1 MARARTTAAKSVG
14 KIKKT
19 PIKEISKGK
28 KKGSTKES
36 VVLKNNKHTK
46 EKKPINSVQPDG
58 EIVKHNKNGE
68 LRKKRR
74 NRPGTVALREIR
86 KQQKSTENVIA
97 RSPFSRLVRAIA
109 SELPYNREVIL
120 KNQEEKSKEGK
131 EGKENNK
138 KNKEGKD
145 KNQKSTSNKYSGLRF
160 QKTAIES
167 LLVSCQDY
175 LIDYFEES
183 YKGSLHA
190 NRVTLFVKDMR
201 LFHGDTKA
209 KKDYIESD
217 HRPKN
222 RDKVKNVS
230 NPKKRSNTP
239 VQEKQLATPPV
250 TDKNTATD
258 DNVQPLTNGK
268 DTNTQNDAFSFD

>member
-1 MARARTTAAKSVG
+1 MARARTTAAKSVA
-14 KIKKT
+14 KVKKT

-46 EKKPINSVQPDG
+46 EKKPINTVQPNG

-97 RSPFSRLVRAIA
+97 RSPFNRLVRLIT

-120 KNQEEKSKEGK
+120 KNNDEKKSDKNNEKEGK
-131 EGKENNK
+131 EK
-138 KNKEGKD
+138 K
-145 KNQKSTSNKYSGLRF
+145 QKSTSNKYSGLRF
-160 QKTAIES
+160 QKTALDS

-183 YKGSLHA
+183 YRGSLHA

-209 KKDYIESD
+209 KKDYIKSD
-217 HRPKN
+217 HRPKIRN
-222 RDKVKNVS
+222 KVNNVS
-230 NPKKRSNTP
+230 NPKKRNNTP
-239 VQEKQLATPPV
+239 LQEKQLVAPPV
-250 TDKNTATD
+250 ADDNNTAV
-258 DNVQPLTNGK
+258 NNEQPITNGK
-268 DTNTQNDAFSFD
+268 DTNTQNDTFSFD